1 MKRNLVLIILT
12 VILCIYKSYA
22 QPTIINRGDLAVLG
36 VNAAFNGSR
45 DQISFVCFKDIT
57 PGTELQILDVG
68 YGNCINGF
76 WSGGQEGG
84 AKLTRTNTTLP
95 AGTVVTFLTAPF
107 AFANPDNNW
116 TVTDLFVHPTNSNY
130 SVLATDFNINSGGD
144 QLYFAQG
151 GTWNEQ
157 ASLCTINGNRTSPN
171 AIFPGNNGRILFGFT
186 TNGWQANAG
195 SQSSGESMIFPGMNC
210 FSMNP
215 TNGTSWNKYNG
226 PFTPATQTLWI
237 ERISNNSNWQS
248 YNSSN
253 QYNSSG
259 QNFSAGLTL
268 TINAGGGIP
277 TATWAAPVTA
287 ICSNTAPINL
297 NSFVTGTSGG
307 TWTGTGV
314 TGNIFNPAGLNGV
327 YDITYTINYVSGGNS
342 CPIAQTSTVN
352 VVNNI
357 APTVTSLYNYC
368 QNETTPAL
376 TATGTNLLWYTVPTD
391 GIGSN
396 TAPIPS
402 TTTVGFTNYYV
413 SQTVNGCESPRS
425 LIRVNINEAPTI
437 NAIANQ
443 SLCVNTLTSAINFSG
458 NGLATYNW
466 TNSNT
471 AIGLAASGSGNI
483 ASFNALNT
491 GSTPITATIIATPTS
506 TGYAYV
512 ANYGTLLSPGNTV
525 SVINTS
531 TNAVVRNI
539 IVGSAPFGV
548 AVNADGSR
556 VYVANY
562 RSNSVSVINTFTNVV
577 SNTISVGNLPMALA
591 VSPDG
596 TRVYVTNQLSN
607 TVSVINTATNTVIA
621 SIPVSLQP
629 QGITISPDGTRVYV
643 ANVNSNNI
651 SIINTATNIVLG
663 VIGVGTQP
671 ITVAISP
678 DGSRLFV
685 PNFGSNNLSV
695 INTTSNTVIA
705 TIATGTNPNGVAVSP
720 DGSKVYVTNQNS
732 ANVTVIN
739 TTNNTVSNTI
749 AVNNNPQGISFTS
762 DGLKA
767 YVCNFGSNNVSVIN
781 TTNNTIIATV
791 TVGSVPHSLGNFI
804 SPSNGCIGAPTSF
817 TITVNPLPAATINYS
832 GSPFCAVGT
841 ITPTIV
847 GTTGGTFTS
856 TTGLQINSST
866 GVIDLANST
875 PGNYTI
881 TYSFST
887 NNCANTTST
896 SIVIHPS
903 FNSTP
908 TLSITQPTC
917 TISTGIITVTTPLG
931 IGFSY
936 SIDGTNYTNTT
947 GIFTNL
953 APNTY
958 SVTVKNN
965 NGCVS
970 MAATAIVNTIP
981 NPPNIPTTTVT
992 QPTCNTPLGSLTV
1005 TSPLGTGFTYSIDG
1019 TNYTNT
1025 TGIFNNLNSGNYT
1038 VTVKDNN
1045 GCISTATT
1053 TVINTIPNNPIIPT
1067 VSIVQ
1072 PTCVVPIGN
1081 VTVTSP
1087 VGAGFTYS
1095 IDGTNFQTS
1104 TTFNNLS
1111 PNNYTITVKNAAGC
1125 SNTNTFTIVQSSTG
1139 IAPTFIITQPN
1150 CATTTVV
1157 VTYTSPIGA
1166 NFNYSIDGTTFQSS
1180 PIFNNVSSGS
1190 YNFIVRDVNTNCLI
1204 NAGSRVINVTPN
1216 IPPAPTATTS
1226 IQYCRNTTAIQLSA
1240 TGSNLLWYTSLTAT
1254 VSSTTAPTPNTS
1266 NVGVTTYYV
1275 SQTVNNCESNRT
1287 AITVT
1292 VEPSPTTPII
1302 TSNGPMV
1309 VCNNQSIVLNTTSTF
1324 VLQWYKDGVA
1334 QTGQN
1339 GNSLSVNMSGT
1350 YTVQATNYI
1359 GCTSTST
1366 GASIINVAS
1375 PVFNAGTDKLIK
1387 PTDSIQL
1394 ITTVNGGNIFTY
1406 VWTPTTYLSNSTI
1419 ANPWVIK
1426 PQTDITYTVTVT
1438 NNNGCSA
1445 TSSVTVKVIKDLVI
1459 PNAFSPNGDGLND
1472 TWEIS
1477 GLNLDPFCVLEI
1489 FNRNGQIVY
1498 RSTGYT
1504 KPWDGSRNGKPLP
1517 VGVYYYIISANQNKN
1532 KYTGWISLIR

>member
-1 MKRNLVLIILT
+1 MKRNLVLTIIIVVLL
-12 VILCIYKSYA
+12 ISKSYA

-57 PGTELQILDVG
+57 PGTELQIVDVG
-68 YGNCINGF
+68 YGNCVNGF

-95 AGTVVTFLTAPF
+95 AGTVITFITAPF

-116 TVTDLFVHPTNSNY
+116 TVTDLFTHPTNPNY
-130 SVLATDFNINSGGD
+130 SILATDFNINSGGD

-151 GTWNEQ
+151 GTWIEQ
-157 ASLCTINGNRTSPN
+157 SSLCTINGNRTSPN

-186 TNGWQANAG
+186 TNGWQNNAG
-195 SQSSGESMIFPGMNC
+195 SQSSGESMLYPGMNC
-210 FSMNP
+210 FSMSP

-226 PFTPATQTLWI
+226 PFTPATQTQWI

-287 ICSNTAPINL
+287 ICANTASINL
-297 NSFVTGTSGG
+297 NAFVTGTSGG

-314 TGNIFNPAGLNGV
+314 TGNTFNPAGLNGA

-342 CPIAQTSTVN
+342 CPIAQTSTIN
-352 VVNNI
+352 VVNNV

-368 QNETTPAL
+368 QNETAPAL
-376 TATGTNLLWYTVPTD
+376 TATGTNLLWYIVPT
-391 GIGSN
+391 GGSGLN

-458 NGLATYNW
+458 SGLATYNW
-466 TNSNT
+466 TNSNP
-471 AIGLAASGSGNI
+471 AIGLAASGTGNI

-491 GSTPITATIIATPTS
+491 GTTPITATITATPVS

-531 TNAVVRNI
+531 TNTVVRNI
-539 IVGSAPFGV
+539 IVGSSPFGV

-577 SNTISVGNLPMALA
+577 TNTISVGNLPMAVV

-607 TVSVINTATNTVIA
+607 TVSVINTLTNTVIA

-629 QGITISPDGTRVYV
+629 QGITISSDGTRVYV
-643 ANVNSNNI
+643 ANVNSNNV
-651 SIINTATNIVLG
+651 SIINTATNTVLG

-705 TIATGTNPNGVAVSP
+705 TVATGTNPNGVAVSP

-781 TTNNTIIATV
+781 TTNNTVTTTI

-804 SPSNGCIGAPTSF
+804 SPSNGCTGAPTSF
-817 TITVNPLPAATINYS
+817 TITVNPLPTATINYT
-832 GSPFCAVGT
+832 GSPFCGIGTVAPT
-841 ITPTIV
+841 IT

-875 PGNYTI
+875 QGNYTI
-881 TYSFST
+881 TYAFSA
-887 NNCANTTST
+887 NNCSNTTST

-917 TISTGIITVTTPLG
+917 TISTGSISVTNPTG
-931 IGFSY
+931 SAYTF

-947 GIFTNL
+947 GVFNNL
-953 APNTY
+953 SPNTY
-958 SVTVKNN
+958 SITVKNN
-965 NGCVS
+965 
-970 MAATAIVNTIP
+970 
-981 NPPNIPTTTVT
+981 
-992 QPTCNTPLGSLTV
+992 Q
-1005 TSPLGTGFTYSIDG
+1005 
-1019 TNYTNT
+1019 
-1025 TGIFNNLNSGNYT
+1025 
-1038 VTVKDNN
+1038 
-1045 GCISTATT
+1045 GCISSPATAT
-1053 TVINTIPNNPIIPT
+1053 INVVPNVPSIPT
-1067 VSIVQ
+1067 VSIMQ

-1104 TTFNNLS
+1104 TIFNNLS
-1111 PNNYTITVKNAAGC
+1111 PNSYTITVKNAAGC
-1125 SNTNTFTIVQSSTG
+1125 SSTNTFTIVPSSSGAT
-1139 IAPTFIITQPN
+1139 PTFIITQPN
-1150 CATTTVV
+1150 CASTTVV
-1157 VTYTSPIGA
+1157 ITYLSPIGA

-1180 PIFNNVSSGS
+1180 PTFNNVSSGS
-1190 YNFIVRDVNTNCLI
+1190 YNFIVRDLNTNCLLS
-1204 NAGSRVINVTPN
+1204 AGPRVINVTPN
-1216 IPPAPTATTS
+1216 IPPAPTATTT
-1226 IQYCRNTTAIQLSA
+1226 IQYCRNTTATQLSA

-1254 VSSTTAPTPNTS
+1254 ASSTTAPTPNTS

-1292 VEPSPTTPII
+1292 VEPSPTKPTI
-1302 TSNGPMV
+1302 TSNGAMV

-1324 VLQWYKDGVA
+1324 VLQWFKDGVA
-1334 QTGQN
+1334 LTGQN
-1339 GNSLSVNMSGT
+1339 GNSLSVNQSGT
-1350 YTVQATNYI
+1350 YTVQATNNI

-1366 GASIINVAS
+1366 GVGIANVAS
-1375 PVFNAGTDKLIK
+1375 PIINAGADKLIK